1 MLYRRLQPEHQR
13 EAGDT
18 ANVML
23 SLIDQKKNES
33 PPLPMRYLY
42 FKAFAFHVH
51 GNIALDEGTEEGARR
66 AVVHFENLLRVNEAI
81 SDDKGIAVT
90 TKASIIIAKSK
101 YEGDSNIEE
110 FVKTSQEL
118 YELLRVTKNG
128 EGNEYTIHAG
138 KDYAIA
144 LWQAKRGEEAMELL
158 TKLRATSEQVLG
170 PHHSITKQVEST
182 LEFVNNESI
191 GNDADQD

>member
-1 MLYRRLQPEHQR
+1 VESLDVKLGAL

-23 SLIDQKKNES
+23 SLIDQMKNES

-51 GNIALDEGTEEGARR
+51 GNIALDEGTEESARR
-66 AVVHFENLLRVNEAI
+66 AV
-81 SDDKGIAVT
+81 
-90 TKASIIIAKSK
+90 AKSK

-110 FVKTSQEL
+110 FVKTFQEL
-118 YELLRVTKNG
+118 YALRVTKNG
-128 EGNEYTIHAG
+128 EGNENTIHAG
-138 KDYAIA
+138 KDYAV
-144 LWQAKRGEEAMELL
+144 EAMELL
-158 TKLRATSEQVLG
+158 TKLLATSKQVLG
-170 PHHSITKQVEST
+170 PHHNITKQVEST

-191 GNDADQD
+191 GNDDADQD